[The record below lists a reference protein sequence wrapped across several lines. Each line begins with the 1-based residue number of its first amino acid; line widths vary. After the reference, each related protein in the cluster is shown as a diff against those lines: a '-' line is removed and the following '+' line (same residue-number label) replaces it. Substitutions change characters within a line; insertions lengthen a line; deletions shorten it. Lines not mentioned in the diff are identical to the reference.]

1 MATLLLRTKLYIPPV
16 RSDPSTLRWDSGQ
29 AALRTR
35 LVSRPRLIER
45 LNAGLDRRLTLI
57 SAPAGFGKTTLL
69 SEWVAGCGRLE
80 PKVRIAWVSLD
91 KGDNDPTLFWAYFIA
106 ALQTVH
112 PGVGA
117 AVVAVLQSPGVAKA
131 NTVAGAATPPP
142 IEPLLTGL
150 INEIAEIPDPASTL
164 RQAPGPFALVLDD
177 KYRAEG
183 RRARDG
189 AGSGRRLVL
198 VLDDFHVITEQ
209 QVHDGVIFLLDNL
222 PPQMHLILSSRAD
235 PPWPL
240 ARLRARREITELRAN
255 DLRFTSQ
262 EAAIFLKD
270 VMRLDLSPQD
280 VAVLEERTEGWI
292 AGLQMA
298 ALSMRGRRDVSQ
310 GMFSGV
316 NRAE

>member
-1 MATLLLRTKLYIPPV
+1 MTTPLLTTKLYIPPV
-16 RSDPSTLRWDSGQ
+16 RPDPSTLRRGSGQ

-35 LVSRPRLIER
+35 LVSRPRLIEQ
-45 LNAGLDRRLTLI
+45 LNAGMAGKLTLV

-69 SEWVAGCGRLE
+69 SEWVAGCGR
-80 PKVRIAWVSLD
+80 PVAWVSLD

-112 PGVGA
+112 TDVGA
-117 AVVAVLQSPGVAKA
+117 AVLAALQSPTFAKA

-150 INEIAEIPDPASTL
+150 INEIAEIPDPLA
-164 RQAPGPFALVLDD
+164 
-177 KYRAEG
+177 
-183 RRARDG
+183 
-189 AGSGRRLVL
+189 L

-209 QVHDGVIFLLDNL
+209 QVHDALTFALDNL

-262 EAAIFLKD
+262 EAATFLNE
-270 VMRLDLSPQD
+270 VMKLNLSRED
-280 VAVLEERTEGWI
+280 VAVLEDRTEGWI

-298 ALSMRGRRDVSQ
+298 ALSMRGREDVS
-310 GMFSGV
+310 GFIRAFSGSHRFILDYIG
-316 NRAE
+316 NPPPSRNSC